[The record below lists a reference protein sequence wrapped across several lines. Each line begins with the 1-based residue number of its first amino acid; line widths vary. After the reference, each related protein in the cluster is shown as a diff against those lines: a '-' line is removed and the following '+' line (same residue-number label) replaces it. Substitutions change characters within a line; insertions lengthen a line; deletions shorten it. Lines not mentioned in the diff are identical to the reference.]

1 MEKRVDAVV
10 LGAGIT
16 GLTTSFLMQEQGKS
30 VVLLEQADRVGG
42 PMQTLEVNGF
52 VFESGP
58 NTGVVG
64 NRSVLDLFERLAPDC
79 LLETAKSEAKRRLI
93 WKGDRFEALPAGLMD
108 AIRTPLFTWKDRF
121 RVLAE
126 PFRRKGSNPNES
138 VADLTRRRLGQSFLD
153 YAVDPFVSG
162 IYAGD
167 PHRLLTRYALPKL
180 YRLEQEYGS
189 FVRGSFKR
197 APLIREEKRQG
208 VSKEVFSVKDGSGRS
223 GFGCLVACL
232 KQRLH
237 HEVLRLSVSSMQIT
251 PVDGRWLVELPQT
264 GERLLADRVISTVPA
279 YALPDVF
286 PFISKDLLDPIASL
300 LYAPVVQ
307 VGVGLKDDRH
317 IPQAFGGLVP
327 SCEGRPLLGIL
338 FPSAC
343 FSNRA
348 GVVSFFMG
356 GVRHPEMLSWTD
368 AALTEVV
375 VDALHTMLGYEPGF
389 VPDALHIFRHAR
401 AIPQYEMGSAERL
414 AAVDRIEAKYPG
426 IVIGGGLR
434 DGIGLAD
441 RIAQAYVFAG
451 F

>member
-16 GLTTSFLMQEQGKS
+16 GLTTSFLLQEQDKS

-197 APLIREEKRQG
+197 GPQIREEKRQG

-223 GFGCLVACL
+223 GFGCLVA
-232 KQRLH
+232 
-237 HEVLRLSVSSMQIT
+237 
-251 PVDGRWLVELPQT
+251 
-264 GERLLADRVISTVPA
+264 
-279 YALPDVF
+279 
-286 PFISKDLLDPIASL
+286 
-300 LYAPVVQ
+300 
-307 VGVGLKDDRH
+307 
-317 IPQAFGGLVP
+317 
-327 SCEGRPLLGIL
+327 
-338 FPSAC
+338 
-343 FSNRA
+343 
-348 GVVSFFMG
+348 
-356 GVRHPEMLSWTD
+356 
-368 AALTEVV
+368 
-375 VDALHTMLGYEPGF
+375 
-389 VPDALHIFRHAR
+389 
-401 AIPQYEMGSAERL
+401 
-414 AAVDRIEAKYPG
+414 
-426 IVIGGGLR
+426 
-434 DGIGLAD
+434 
-441 RIAQAYVFAG
+441 
-451 F
+451 